1 MEPIKPRIAV
11 EYARNATIVTFTD
24 EKILEEQDI
33 GALQDS
39 IMAVIESASGG
50 MNLILDFSKVQ
61 FLSSAM
67 LGLLI
72 RISKRVYQ
80 RDGQLRL
87 CNISPKIYEIFKITR
102 LTKIFD
108 IYPDVESA
116 SEGLPELDRP

>member
-11 EYARNATIVTFTD
+11 EYAQNATIVTFTD

-33 GALQDS
+33 SALQDS
-39 IMAVIESASGG
+39 VMSVIESAPGG
-50 MNLILDFSKVQ
+50 MNLILDFSKVR
-61 FLSSAM
+61 FLSSAV

-80 RDGQLRL
+80 SDGQLRL
-87 CNISPKIYEIFKITR
+87 CNINPKIYEIFKITR

-116 SEGLPELDRP
+116 SEGLAEPDRP